1 VRAHRS
7 ALRSN
12 LARIRD
18 ITGLLYR
25 RAGQHTSAN
34 RRLPAGADPQGPH
47 ASRSCALSGRSAVG
61 DGACRI

>member
-25 RAGQHTSAN
+25 RAGQHKRKQTPTGW
-34 RRLPAGADPQGPH
+34 R
-47 ASRSCALSGRSAVG
+47 
-61 DGACRI
+61 